1 MPSYHDALASV
12 TEAYC
17 LTDAKTG
24 KLYIGSATGE
34 GGVAAR
40 WEIYLDSKHGD
51 NKKLSELYER
61 KGEGYFL
68 ENFGFTLLE
77 YFGISYDPQ
86 KVQEREKW
94 WKNCLDTRAA
104 DTTAIKKASLS
115 SDNRPAYCKAIR
127 NDTISSVDESQTSN
141 ARQPWQL
148 NSMGD

>member
-17 LTDAKTG
+17 LTDTKTG

-40 WEIYLDSKHGD
+40 WGSYLDSKHGD

-68 ENFGFTLLE
+68 ENFGLTLLE

-94 WKNCLDTRAA
+94 WKNCLDTRARGH
-104 DTTAIKKASLS
+104 
-115 SDNRPAYCKAIR
+115 NG
-127 NDTISSVDESQTSN
+127 N
-141 ARQPWQL
+141 
-148 NSMGD
+148 